1 MYSSL
6 LIGFLSLVLFGAP
19 RAAQPQVPLA
29 QIETGQMFGSIVDA
43 TTGEG
48 VPGATIRAAG
58 AVERVT
64 QSGSAGE
71 WSIETLPSGFYA
83 LAISHP
89 GFAEVSLEVRPDGG
103 EVRTSLTPRPIRLD
117 ALVVTSGRRLERL
130 SDVAVSTEVVSRR
143 EIEDI
148 GAPDLAA
155 LLTSRAGLELQGG
168 HPVGAGVML
177 QGLGSERVLVLVDGQ
192 PYIGRIAG
200 HLDLSRIPTEII
212 ERVEVVKGPLST
224 LYGSEAMGGVVNVI
238 TQRPDTA
245 PWATSSRVVAGDQG
259 QLDLSGGVS
268 GRLGPAS
275 ARMDLGRRSISQV
288 PGQSAESGQM
298 AQRWN
303 ANTTVLW
310 RPPVSGLS
318 IETGFLLLDESQR
331 WRSGQLYQFADNTQ
345 WNGRA
350 QANWETGSHRL
361 TSTVVTSA
369 FQHLSRRALTEDP
382 VPGTGEE
389 ETQRLGELELLYGV
403 DFLEQSLD
411 VGLELQSERIDSDR
425 ISGERRS
432 NRTTESFVQTTLSL
446 GRLTLVPGVRTTVSD
461 QWGTRWT
468 PRLATMFRP
477 RPNLALRLSGGEGFR
492 EPAFKELYLEFLNVG
507 PGFGYTVRGNP
518 DLQPEVSRN
527 ITAGLEWTGAY
538 VYARVQAFHN
548 RFENF
553 IETQAV
559 GDSSGVVV
567 YTYGNIDDGVTEG
580 TEMEAGVTYRGWRL
594 DVTYSWLNAHRAGS
608 GDPLLGRPDHSVNT
622 LIRYARPSGTRVSL
636 SGTHTGRTPMRR
648 TEVGTEWR
656 DGFLRFDTL
665 LAQEIT
671 GDLQLVLGVNNIL
684 NAQEEEWPGFTGRHM
699 YTGISWQPSG
709 SDR

>member
-1 MYSSL
+1 M
-6 LIGFLSLVLFGAP
+6 
-19 RAAQPQVPLA
+19 
-29 QIETGQMFGSIVDA
+29 
-43 TTGEG
+43 
-48 VPGATIRAAG
+48 
-58 AVERVT
+58 
-64 QSGSAGE
+64 
-71 WSIETLPSGFYA
+71 
-83 LAISHP
+83 
-89 GFAEVSLEVRPDGG
+89 
-103 EVRTSLTPRPIRLD
+103 
-117 ALVVTSGRRLERL
+117 
-130 SDVAVSTEVVSRR
+130 
-143 EIEDI
+143 
-148 GAPDLAA
+148 
-155 LLTSRAGLELQGG
+155 
-168 HPVGAGVML
+168 
-177 QGLGSERVLVLVDGQ
+177 
-192 PYIGRIAG
+192 
-200 HLDLSRIPTEII
+200 
-212 ERVEVVKGPLST
+212 
-224 LYGSEAMGGVVNVI
+224 
-238 TQRPDTA
+238 
-245 PWATSSRVVAGDQG
+245 
-259 QLDLSGGVS
+259 
-268 GRLGPAS
+268 
-275 ARMDLGRRSISQV
+275 
-288 PGQSAESGQM
+288 
-298 AQRWN
+298 
-303 ANTTVLW
+303 
-310 RPPVSGLS
+310 
-318 IETGFLLLDESQR
+318 
-331 WRSGQLYQFADNTQ
+331 
-345 WNGRA
+345 
-350 QANWETGSHRL
+350 
-361 TSTVVTSA
+361 
-369 FQHLSRRALTEDP
+369 
-382 VPGTGEE
+382 
-389 ETQRLGELELLYGV
+389 
-403 DFLEQSLD
+403 
-411 VGLELQSERIDSDR
+411 
-425 ISGERRS
+425 
-432 NRTTESFVQTTLSL
+432 
-446 GRLTLVPGVRTTVSD
+446 
-461 QWGTRWT
+461 
-468 PRLATMFRP
+468 MFRP

-608 GDPLLGRPDHSVNT
+608 GDPLLGRPDHSVST